1 MSNSPISAANWSFPT
16 KVWFGLGRA
25 TEIVA
30 ALDEIGAHNP
40 LLVTDQ
46 GLATHPMITE
56 MQVTLSAASIP
67 HGTFTQIKPNPTG
80 SNVEAGAVALR
91 DGKHDSV
98 IAVGGGSALDAA
110 KAIALMVG
118 QDKSI
123 WEFEDIGDN
132 WRAVNAAGMLPVI
145 ALPTTSGTGSELGR
159 SSVITQ
165 EDPHRKVIIFHP
177 DMLPEL
183 VIMDPALTID
193 LPATLTAATGMDA
206 LSHALEAYC
215 TPGYHPMA
223 DGLALQAMLM
233 IRDSLVVAVKHGDD
247 IEARSTMLAA
257 SGMACI
263 ALQKGL
269 GAMHAISHPLGA
281 VYDVHH
287 GMLNAVLMPY
297 VLDFNLP
304 VIDQKL
310 AVLAKTLLLGDEA
323 KDFIDWIKGMRIR
336 LGVPNTL
343 GALGLNVNDP
353 DLIAYAAAK
362 DPCAQG
368 NPIFL
373 DATAALQILKSAS

>member
-1 MSNSPISAANWSFPT
+1 MNNSPISAANWSFPT
-16 KVWFGLGRA
+16 RVWFGSGRA

-30 ALDEIGAHNP
+30 ALAEIGARNP

-46 GLATHPMITE
+46 GLASHPMITE
-56 MQVTLSAASIP
+56 MQATLTAAAIDHS
-67 HGTFTQIKPNPTG
+67 TFTQIKPNPTG
-80 SNVEAGAVALR
+80 ANVEAGTTCLR
-91 DGKHDSV
+91 NGKHDSV

-110 KAIALMVG
+110 KAIAMMAS

-132 WRAVNAAGMLPVI
+132 WRGANAAAMLPVI

-177 DMLPEL
+177 DMLPKL
-183 VIMDPALTID
+183 VIMDPSLTIS

-215 TPGYHPMA
+215 APGYHPMA
-223 DGLALQAMLM
+223 DGLALQAMSM
-233 IRDSLVVAVKHGDD
+233 IRESLVTAVENGGD
-247 IEARSTMLAA
+247 IEARSAMLAA

-304 VIDQKL
+304 VIEQKL
-310 AVLAKTLLLGDEA
+310 ARLAKTLLLGDDA
-323 KDFIDWIKGMRIR
+323 KDFIDWTKALRTQ

-343 GALGLNVNDP
+343 SELGVRVNEP
-353 DLIAYAAAK
+353 DLIAHAAAE

-368 NPIFL
+368 NPVFL
-373 DATAALQILKSAS
+373 DARAALLILKSAT

>member
-1 MSNSPISAANWSFPT
+1 MNNSPISAANWSFPT
-16 KVWFGLGRA
+16 RVWFGSGRA

-30 ALDEIGAHNP
+30 ALAEIGARNP

-46 GLATHPMITE
+46 GLASHPMITE
-56 MQVTLSAASIP
+56 MQATLTAAAIDHS
-67 HGTFTQIKPNPTG
+67 TFTQIKPNPTG
-80 SNVEAGAVALR
+80 ANVEAGTACLR
-91 DGKHDSV
+91 NGKHDSV

-110 KAIALMVG
+110 KAIAMMAG

-132 WRAVNAAGMLPVI
+132 WRGANAAAMLPVI

-177 DMLPEL
+177 DMLPKL
-183 VIMDPALTID
+183 VIMDPSLTIS

-215 TPGYHPMA
+215 APGYHPMA
-223 DGLALQAMLM
+223 DGLALQAMSM
-233 IRDSLVVAVKHGDD
+233 IRESLVTAVENGGD
-247 IEARSTMLAA
+247 IEARSAMLAA

-304 VIDQKL
+304 VIEQKL
-310 AVLAKTLLLGDEA
+310 ARLAKTLLLGDDA
-323 KDFIDWIKGMRIR
+323 KDFIDWTKALRTQ

-343 GALGLNVNDP
+343 SELGVRVNEP
-353 DLIAYAAAK
+353 DLIAHAAAK

-368 NPIFL
+368 NPVFL
-373 DATAALQILKSAS
+373 DARAALLILKSAS